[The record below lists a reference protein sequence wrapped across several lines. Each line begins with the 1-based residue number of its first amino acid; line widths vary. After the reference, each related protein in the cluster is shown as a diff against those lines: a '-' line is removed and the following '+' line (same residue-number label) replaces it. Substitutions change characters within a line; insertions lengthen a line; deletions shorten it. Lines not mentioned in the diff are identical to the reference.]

1 MDNQGNQAVTLH
13 SRVVGGNAVIVI
25 DKQGKAAAALSS
37 NQKEN
42 LVIAVDKRTGKE
54 MIPGD

>member
-42 LVIAVDKRTGKE
+42 VVLVVNKRTGKE
-54 MIPGD
+54 TMLGD